1 MAASHIVIDHNDIK
15 AFAER
20 TGGKPAIV
28 SDTEGSG
35 GPGLLR
41 FDHGRDNDGLEQIS
55 WDRFFSIFEEQE
67 LALMLDKSGDNP
79 NFNKFVSRNQAD

>member
-1 MAASHIVIDHNDIK
+1 MASSHIVIDHNDIK

-20 TGGKPAIV
+20 TGGTPAIV
-28 SDTEGSG
+28 SDTKGDG

-41 FDHGRDNDGLEQIS
+41 FDHGRDNDGLEKIS
-55 WDRFFSIFEEQE
+55 WDRFFEIFEEQE

-79 NFNKFVSRNQAD
+79 NFNKFVSRKQAD

>member
-15 AFAER
+15 SFAKE
-20 TGGKPAIV
+20 TGAKPAIV
-28 SDTEGSG
+28 SETKGDG

-41 FDHGRDNDGLEQIS
+41 FDHGRDNEGLEEIS
-55 WDRFFSIFEEQE
+55 WDRFFEIFESQE

-79 NFNKFVSRNQAD
+79 NFNKFVSRNQAA